1 MKKTRFKS
9 ILVFLCMTL
18 IVSDL
23 FPQKGYQLG
32 FVQYNSDTKNHSSN
46 NLFLTNGI
54 EGGIT
59 YDIKLRYL
67 IYLHTAGLLSITYN
81 SFNAWYYTGT
91 GDIGYNFRYNSIENA
106 ISIPLQ
112 IKFILPQTPNFDA
125 FVFTGPTIKGC
136 FARFGQMVNTDL
148 NQANPLVYVDEPFI
162 SRFTVYYGVG
172 IGFKYRSIYIQGT
185 YDWGIINPYKGFNSE
200 SFNIAIGKVL

>member
-1 MKKTRFKS
+1 MIFM
-9 ILVFLCMTL
+9 IC
-18 IVSDL
+18 DL
-23 FPQKGYQLG
+23 SSQTGYQLG

-59 YDIKLRYL
+59 YDIKLRNL

-81 SFNAWYYTGT
+81 SYRVWYYIGT
-91 GDIGYNFRYNSIENA
+91 GNVGYNFRNNSIENA
-106 ISIPLQ
+106 INIPLQ
-112 IKFILPQTPNFDA
+112 FKFILPQKPNFDA

-136 FARFGQMVNTDL
+136 FARFGQLNNIDL
-148 NQANPLVYVDEPFI
+148 NQTNPIVYVDEPFI

-172 IGFKYRSIYIQGT
+172 IGFKYKNIYIQGT